1 MDGGDGCTM
10 WMYMTLL
17 NCVLKMVTM
26 VFFTLCIFCHCKQ
39 RKRMDRRRT
48 GPNDRHKRADSEP
61 EWPTCRTPDSQGHR
75 GGEMDRSKLYF
86 ETATNRALGR
96 RKGEKKKMS
105 NIPKQT
111 VKQGVG
117 CH

>member
-26 VFFTLCIFCHCKQ
+26 VFYIIHICHCKQ
-39 RKRMDRRRT
+39 RKRMDWRRT
-48 GPNDRHKRADSEP
+48 GPNDRHKQADSELSGRIAELVP
-61 EWPTCRTPDSQGHR
+61 RDTE
-75 GGEMDRSKLYF
+75 GEMDRSKLYF
-86 ETATNRALGR
+86 ETATSRALGR
-96 RKGEKKKMS
+96 RKERKYP

-111 VKQGVG
+111 VK
-117 CH
+117 